1 MSAGAEKRQHHRFLA
16 RLDVRIVSG
25 DSLPADLKLQTVD
38 VGVGGASCAATA
50 RLEASTRLHLIL
62 TLVGGDLREPMPIGV
77 DAVVLRCGET
87 RTPHPLFPFEAALQ
101 FVRIEPGERRR
112 LQTYLNS
119 L

>member
-1 MSAGAEKRQHHRFLA
+1 VTAGAEKRVHHRFLA
-16 RLDVRIVSG
+16 RLEVRIVSG
-25 DSLPADLKLQTVD
+25 DGLPADLKLSTVD
-38 VGVGGASCAATA
+38 VGVGGACCAATA

-77 DAVVLRCGET
+77 DAVVLRCVESK
-87 RTPHPLFPFEAALQ
+87 TPHPVFPFEVALQ

-112 LQTYLNS
+112 LQNYLNN